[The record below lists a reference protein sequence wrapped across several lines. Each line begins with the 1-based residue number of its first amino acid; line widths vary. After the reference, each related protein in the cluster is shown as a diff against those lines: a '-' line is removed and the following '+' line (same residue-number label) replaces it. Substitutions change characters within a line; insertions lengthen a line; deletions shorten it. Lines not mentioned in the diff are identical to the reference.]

1 MLPRLF
7 TSYGENPMNK
17 IKIELNLDNKG
28 LESLLQTILIKGL
41 QAPAQM
47 AALQA
52 IEQQDAIE
60 QDTEACKTTIGFNTG
75 DINEKQ

>member
-1 MLPRLF
+1 
-7 TSYGENPMNK
+7 MNK

-52 IEQQDAIE
+52 IEQQQGASE
-60 QDTEACKTTIGFNTG
+60 QESETTIQPIGFNT
-75 DINEKQ
+75 EASQ

>member
-1 MLPRLF
+1 
-7 TSYGENPMNK
+7 MNK

-52 IEQQDAIE
+52 IEQQDASE
-60 QDTEACKTTIGFNTG
+60 QESETTIQPIGFNTEA
-75 DINEKQ
+75 NQ

>member
-1 MLPRLF
+1 
-7 TSYGENPMNK
+7 MNK

-52 IEQQDAIE
+52 IEQQDASE
-60 QDTEACKTTIGFNTG
+60 QESETTIQPIGFNT
-75 DINEKQ
+75 EASQ

>member
-1 MLPRLF
+1 MPVSLNTQSLG
-7 TSYGENPMNK
+7 GEMNK

-47 AALQA
+47 AAA
-52 IEQQDAIE
+52 A
-60 QDTEACKTTIGFNTG
+60 GFFL
-75 DINEKQ
+75 

>member
-1 MLPRLF
+1 MLPLLF

-52 IEQQDAIE
+52 IEQQDASE
-60 QDTEACKTTIGFNTG
+60 QESETTIQPIGFNT
-75 DINEKQ
+75 EASQ

>member
-1 MLPRLF
+1 
-7 TSYGENPMNK
+7 MNK

-41 QAPAQM
+41 QVPAQM

-52 IEQQDAIE
+52 IEQQDASE
-60 QDTEACKTTIGFNTG
+60 QESETTIQPIGFNT
-75 DINEKQ
+75 EASQ